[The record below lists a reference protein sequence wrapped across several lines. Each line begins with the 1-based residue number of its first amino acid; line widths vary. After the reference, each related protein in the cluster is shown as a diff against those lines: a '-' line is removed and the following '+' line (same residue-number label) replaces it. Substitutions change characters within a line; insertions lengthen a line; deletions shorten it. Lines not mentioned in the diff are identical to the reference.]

1 MLKIVPSLTIQ
12 DSNFSIISLMR
23 KLFAAFFALSALS
36 YAYLP
41 GESGFVSLDGGHG
54 VFGNPAGLSSLD
66 SRGALLSY
74 QFDDGITELRVGGNL
89 DRIGAGFEYRFNDKG
104 LDESRWNLTHSF
116 PLFDR
121 SAFLGGRFAAF
132 RSADFKGTEWTYSPG
147 ILIRPFRFISLGY
160 SCENL
165 LYFGP
170 ASMER
175 VHNAGATLRL
185 GSFLSASYDVEN
197 WKEHRLLLEL
207 ALYGYRFG
215 FKMPLYGDDDE
226 FSLTLSTS
234 FGGHVDAS
242 LKILDDFLPKGG
254 SIGFHAARNPR
265 SSHSAQ
271 IVRVPLNMEVSE
283 TEKKFLFFEPTS
295 IGLMKV
301 RNLFEHLLRDPTAGL
316 VVLDFSGYNSN
327 LAISEEINRY
337 VKKLKARGGL
347 VIAYMD
353 DVRPS
358 VLMAAANVDRIVV
371 EPSAHFT
378 WLGLG
383 GGITFYKGF
392 LDKLGVKVEFL
403 RHGAY
408 KSAVEPY
415 TADSMSVNA
424 RDNMETLYKDIWELV
439 RMRLATRLKTG
450 TVPVNTE
457 KLDELAQ
464 KPVITASGA
473 KKAGLADTTLYIDQ
487 VPSYALKTF
496 FGIDVP
502 YAGFRTWAPSNK
514 KIFDESWNHRAKVA
528 LLNINGTIDSKME
541 VAVLE
546 SLRRLPGMGV
556 KALLVRISSPGGNA
570 IASDKIWGALKN
582 LNRFN
587 IPIVASIGN
596 IGTSGAYYIACGA
609 DKIIAEPFAIVG
621 SIGIYG
627 GKIDASG
634 LMNKLGLRNEP
645 VKTNDYSDA
654 RSFARPWTDVEKA
667 ALQEYM
673 DDFYNRFTGVVSQA
687 TGINQAVVDSVY
699 GGGRVMV
706 GWKAKEAGLVQG
718 LGGFDDALDEVRKLA
733 DIPKSTD
740 IELVQLNTEDSF
752 IVPFADTKAL
762 SNFIRD
768 MERTQFWAIEPMLMN
783 MGVDR

>member
-1 MLKIVPSLTIQ
+1 MLKLFPTLANQ
-12 DSNFSIISLMR
+12 DSNFSIILLMR
-23 KLFAAFFALSALS
+23 KVIATCFALSALS

-66 SRGALLSY
+66 SKGALVSY

-104 LDESRWNLTHSF
+104 MDESRWNLTHSF

-121 SAFLGGRFAAF
+121 SAFLGGRFTAF

-147 ILIRPFRFISLGY
+147 LLIRPFRFLSLGY

-165 LYFGP
+165 LYLGP

-175 VHNAGATLRL
+175 IHNAGATLRL
-185 GSFLSASYDVEN
+185 GNFLNASYDVEN
-197 WKEHRLLLEL
+197 WKEHRLLLEVS
-207 ALYGYRFG
+207 LYGYRFG

-226 FSLTLSTS
+226 FALTLSTS
-234 FGGHVDAS
+234 FGGYVDAS

-271 IVRVPLNMEVSE
+271 IIRVPLNMEISE
-283 TEKKFLFFEPTS
+283 VEKKFLFFEPSS

-301 RNLFEHLLRDPTAGL
+301 RNLFEHLLRDPAAGL
-316 VVLDFSGYNSN
+316 VVLDFSGYNGN

-337 VKKLKARGGL
+337 VKMLKARGGL

-358 VLMAAANVDRIVV
+358 VLMAAASVDRIVV

-392 LDKLGVKVEFL
+392 LDKLGIKVEFL

-424 RDNMETLYKDIWELV
+424 RENVETLYKDIWELV
-439 RMRLATRLKTG
+439 RMRMASRMKTG
-450 TVPVNTE
+450 TMPVNAE

-464 KPVITASGA
+464 KPVITAIGA
-473 KKAGLADTTLYIDQ
+473 QKAGLADTMLYIDQ

-496 FGIDVP
+496 FGIEAP
-502 YAGFRTWAPSNK
+502 YAGFRTWAPSDT
-514 KIFDESWNHRAKVA
+514 KIFDESWSHRTKVA

-541 VAVLE
+541 SAVLE

-582 LNRFN
+582 LNRFK

-634 LMNKLGLRNEP
+634 LMQKIGLRNEP
-645 VKTNDYSDA
+645 VKTNDYADA
-654 RSFARPWTDVEKA
+654 RSIARPWTDTEKA

-718 LGGFDDALDEVRKLA
+718 LGGFDEALDEVRKLA

-768 MERTQFWAIEPMLMN
+768 MERTQFWAIEPMLWEMQ
-783 MGVDR
+783 

>member
-1 MLKIVPSLTIQ
+1 MAVS
-12 DSNFSIISLMR
+12 
-23 KLFAAFFALSALS
+23 AF
-36 YAYLP
+36 AYLP
-41 GESGFVSLDGGHG
+41 GESGFVSLEGGHG

-66 SRGALLSY
+66 SKGALVSY
-74 QFDDGITELRVGGNL
+74 QFDDGITEFRVGGNL
-89 DRIGAGFEYRFNDKG
+89 DHLGAGFEYRFNDKG
-104 LDESRWNLTHSF
+104 MDESRWNLTHSF

-121 SAFLGGRFAAF
+121 SAFLGGRFTAF
-132 RSADFKGTEWTYSPG
+132 RSADFMGTEWTYSPG
-147 ILIRPFRFISLGY
+147 ILIRPFRFLSLGY

-165 LYFGP
+165 LYLGP

-175 VHNAGATLRL
+175 IHNAGATLRL
-185 GSFLSASYDVEN
+185 GSFLNASYDVEN
-197 WKEHRLLLEL
+197 WKEHRLLLEVS
-207 ALYGYRFG
+207 LYGYRFG

-226 FSLTLSTS
+226 FALTLSTS
-234 FGGHVDAS
+234 FGGYVDAS

-271 IVRVPLNMEVSE
+271 IIRVPLNMEVSE
-283 TEKKFLFFEPTS
+283 VEKKILFFEPSS

-301 RNLFEHLLRDPTAGL
+301 RNLFEHLLRDPAAGL
-316 VVLDFSGYNSN
+316 VVLDFSGYNGN

-337 VKKLKARGGL
+337 VKMLKARGGL

-358 VLMAAANVDRIVV
+358 VLMAAASVDRIVV

-383 GGITFYKGF
+383 GGITFYKGL

-424 RDNMETLYKDIWELV
+424 RENVETLYKDIWELV
-439 RMRLATRLKTG
+439 RMRLASRMKTG
-450 TVPVNTE
+450 TTPVNAE

-464 KPVITASGA
+464 KPVITAIGA
-473 KKAGLADTTLYIDQ
+473 QKAGLADTMLYIDQ

-502 YAGFRTWAPSNK
+502 YAGFRTWAPSNT
-514 KIFDESWNHRAKVA
+514 KIFDESWSHRAKVA

-541 VAVLE
+541 SAVLE

-582 LNRFN
+582 LSRFK

-634 LMNKLGLRNEP
+634 LMQKIGLRNEP
-645 VKTNDYSDA
+645 VKTNDYADA
-654 RSFARPWTDVEKA
+654 RSIARPWTDTEKA

-687 TGINQAVVDSVY
+687 TGIDQAVVDSVY

-783 MGVDR
+783 SY